1 MTLDKEELLKNIF
14 DSFSH
19 LEHINADDIPAID
32 LYMDQVTT
40 FMGEH
45 LKGSKRYEQD
55 KVLTKENIL
64 DRVWGID
71 GAFIEENTVSVTI
84 SRLKKKLGEG
94 QSYIKNVFGL
104 GYRMGE

>member
-40 FMGEH
+40 FMG
-45 LKGSKRYEQD
+45 S
-55 KVLTKENIL
+55 T
-64 DRVWGID
+64 
-71 GAFIEENTVSVTI
+71 
-84 SRLKKKLGEG
+84 
-94 QSYIKNVFGL
+94 
-104 GYRMGE
+104 